1 VSVFQLLDRD
11 RERESELSDKD
22 VPASEWRQQCN
33 MGTPLTRHDA
43 VMDMIS
49 AYDRYNDGIELPNV
63 LDQILMTMMT
73 TARSMGW
80 VKGQELRPL
89 NLGFNQEVLPAHT
102 SAGRFA
108 LPPLNLGFDEGG
120 VAAKDLGDGGTLPA
134 AGTAALRPLNLGF
147 GTLPA
152 AGAEAHASAGKFALP
167 PLNLGFDEGGVAAKD
182 LGDGG
187 TLPAAGTAALRPLN
201 LGFGTM
207 PAAGAEAHASAGKFA
222 LPPLNLG
229 FDEGGVT
236 AKDLGDGGTLPA
248 AGTEALRPLNLGF
261 DQEVLP
267 AHDSAGIVALRPIN
281 LGFHENVP
289 ANDRGGGVAWPALH
303 LGFDM
308 PAGAQTMP
316 PLNLGFDEENALPTA
331 WPVPRPLNLGFD
343 EVHVPAGSAENQPLP
358 AVDEES
364 TVPTTNVWARA
375 HVTIQRAIDRLVAL
389 ELEQA
394 LEGHPASQSVRN
406 QIHAC
411 RQMLALYRQI
421 HLNLQVRY
429 AMNRTLHCL
438 RKIGPSHLTE

>member
-1 VSVFQLLDRD
+1 MPKNSNRRVHFATVTDQSGETSSSSDDRLSRAEAAQVDAEMSSDPELFQLLDRD

-22 VPASEWRQQCN
+22 VPA
-33 MGTPLTRHDA
+33 M
-43 VMDMIS
+43 MDMIS

-80 VKGQELRPL
+80 VKGQELHPL

-102 SAGRFA
+102 SAGRFP
-108 LPPLNLGFDEGG
+108 LPPLNLGFDEG
-120 VAAKDLGDGGTLPA
+120 VAAMDLGDGGTLPA
-134 AGTAALRPLNLGF
+134 ASTVALRPLNLGF
-147 GTLPA
+147 GTLTA

-167 PLNLGFDEGGVAAKD
+167 PLNLGFDERVTAKD

-187 TLPAAGTAALRPLN
+187 TLSAPGTVAFHPLN
-201 LGFGTM
+201 LGF
-207 PAAGAEAHASAGKFA
+207 
-222 LPPLNLG
+222 
-229 FDEGGVT
+229 
-236 AKDLGDGGTLPA
+236 GTLPA

-261 DQEVLP
+261 DQDVLP
-267 AHDSAGIVALRPIN
+267 AHDSAGKVALGPIN

-289 ANDRGGGVAWPALH
+289 ANDRGGGVAWLALH

-343 EVHVPAGSAENQPLP
+343 EEHVLAGSAENQPLP

-364 TVPTTNVWARA
+364 TAPTTDVWARA

-389 ELEQA
+389 DLEQA

>member
-1 VSVFQLLDRD
+1 
-11 RERESELSDKD
+11 
-22 VPASEWRQQCN
+22 
-33 MGTPLTRHDA
+33 
-43 VMDMIS
+43 
-49 AYDRYNDGIELPNV
+49 
-63 LDQILMTMMT
+63 
-73 TARSMGW
+73 
-80 VKGQELRPL
+80 
-89 NLGFNQEVLPAHT
+89 
-102 SAGRFA
+102 
-108 LPPLNLGFDEGG
+108 LPPLNLGFDEG
-120 VAAKDLGDGGTLPA
+120 VAAMDLGDSGTLPA

-152 AGAEAHASAGKFALP
+152 AGAEAHASTSKFALP
-167 PLNLGFDEGGVAAKD
+167 PLNLGFDEGVAAKD

-187 TLPAAGTAALRPLN
+187 TLSAPGTAALHPLN
-201 LGFGTM
+201 LGF
-207 PAAGAEAHASAGKFA
+207 
-222 LPPLNLG
+222 
-229 FDEGGVT
+229 
-236 AKDLGDGGTLPA
+236 GTLPA

-267 AHDSAGIVALRPIN
+267 AHDSAGKVALGPT
-281 LGFHENVP
+281 
-289 ANDRGGGVAWPALH
+289 ANDTGGGVAWPALH

-343 EVHVPAGSAENQPLP
+343 EEHVPAGSAENQPFL

-364 TVPTTNVWARA
+364 TAPTTDVWARA

-389 ELEQA
+389 ELEQV

-438 RKIGPSHLTE
+438 RKIGPGHLTE

>member
-1 VSVFQLLDRD
+1 MPKNSNRRVHFATVTDHSGETSSSSDNRLSRAEAAQVDAEMSSDPELFQLLDCD
-11 RERESELSDKD
+11 CERESELSDKD
-22 VPASEWRQQCN
+22 VPA
-33 MGTPLTRHDA
+33 M
-43 VMDMIS
+43 MDMIS

-80 VKGQELRPL
+80 VKWQELHPL
-89 NLGFNQEVLPAHT
+89 NLGFDQEVLPAHT
-102 SAGRFA
+102 SASRFA
-108 LPPLNLGFDEGG
+108 LLPLNLGFDEGG
-120 VAAKDLGDGGTLPA
+120 VATKDLGDGGTLPA
-134 AGTAALRPLNLGF
+134 AGTAALHPLNLGF
-147 GTLPA
+147 GT
-152 AGAEAHASAGKFALP
+152 
-167 PLNLGFDEGGVAAKD
+167 
-182 LGDGG
+182 
-187 TLPAAGTAALRPLN
+187 
-201 LGFGTM
+201 
-207 PAAGAEAHASAGKFA
+207 

-248 AGTEALRPLNLGF
+248 AGTVALHPLNLGFGTLPAAGTEALCPLNLGFGTLPAAGTEALRPLNLGF

-267 AHDSAGIVALRPIN
+267 ANESAGTVALCPIN

-289 ANDRGGGVAWPALH
+289 TNNTGGGVAWPALH
-303 LGFDM
+303 LGFDR

-316 PLNLGFDEENALPTA
+316 PLNLGFDEENVLPTE

-343 EVHVPAGSAENQPLP
+343 EEHVPAGSAENQPLP
-358 AVDEES
+358 AVNEES
-364 TVPTTNVWARA
+364 TVPTTDVWTRA

-394 LEGHPASQSVRN
+394 LEGHPASQSVWN

-421 HLNLQVRY
+421 HLNRQVRFG
-429 AMNRTLHCL
+429 MNRTLHCL
-438 RKIGPSHLTE
+438 RKIGLGHLTE